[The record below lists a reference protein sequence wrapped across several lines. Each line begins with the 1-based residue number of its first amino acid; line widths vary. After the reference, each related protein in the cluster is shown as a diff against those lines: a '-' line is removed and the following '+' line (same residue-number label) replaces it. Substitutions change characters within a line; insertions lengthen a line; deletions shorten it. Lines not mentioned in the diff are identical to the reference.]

1 MSFTPSKIQQE
12 IIDHKEGAMLVEAT
26 AGTGK
31 TYVLT
36 ERIRKLVSNSNENFG
51 VLALTF
57 TNKAADEMK
66 KRLSNNKRVFVSNI
80 HSFCFEIFRE
90 RKRFVG
96 YSEMPHI
103 IESDNDKVELLE
115 QIFNTNL
122 ELKPYFFDREA
133 KEKKDLLQNSLK
145 FIKTQKQN
153 LKFSTIILNSDSLTE
168 KQKILI
174 KEYDDILKSQNLID
188 YDDILIKAYE
198 IFDKYPDIAKL
209 YRNIYKYICIDEAQ
223 DLNFAQYQIIKTL
236 CGSDYK
242 NVFMVGDPNQ
252 AIYAF
257 GGADKKYFLE
267 NFVSDFNPKRIVLKD
282 NYRSSQ
288 KVILAANTL
297 NPNSISIENVPI
309 VGEFVLIGLKNEEE
323 EANWIVAKIEEL
335 LKKGH
340 KDISEKISFDKIAVL
355 GRNKFVFNALTFA
368 FRNAKYKFHLKK
380 TNDSIE
386 SVSDFMKIFELCI
399 RVHTNPKDE
408 IHFYQ
413 ILRLLNLDIDLTTNN
428 ITSLDKL
435 ITIQNRITDIYE
447 KTKFEIIVKA
457 IQNIGTENKP
467 MFLNALE
474 VLKTYTLGN
483 FKTKDEENEKENVLK
498 DIAEWTN
505 LWNVYLLKSSSD
517 NRSLSHFKQMVA
529 LGELNEIGNMNEGIT
544 LSTVHSAKGLQFD
557 IVFLIG
563 MTEGVFPDY
572 RSLNNQNELN
582 EEKNNAFVAL
592 TRAKRLL
599 YVTYPIEKM
608 MPWGKP
614 KKEMISRFIENMD
627 KIK

>member
-66 KRLSNNKRVFVSNI
+66 KRLGNNKRVFVSNI

-413 ILRLLNLDIDLTTNN
+413 ILRLLNNYN
-428 ITSLDKL
+428 
-435 ITIQNRITDIYE
+435 
-447 KTKFEIIVKA
+447 TK
-457 IQNIGTENKP
+457 
-467 MFLNALE
+467 
-474 VLKTYTLGN
+474 
-483 FKTKDEENEKENVLK
+483 
-498 DIAEWTN
+498 
-505 LWNVYLLKSSSD
+505 
-517 NRSLSHFKQMVA
+517 
-529 LGELNEIGNMNEGIT
+529 
-544 LSTVHSAKGLQFD
+544 
-557 IVFLIG
+557 
-563 MTEGVFPDY
+563 
-572 RSLNNQNELN
+572 
-582 EEKNNAFVAL
+582 
-592 TRAKRLL
+592 
-599 YVTYPIEKM
+599 
-608 MPWGKP
+608 
-614 KKEMISRFIENMD
+614 
-627 KIK
+627 